1 MSSATDAYY
10 EQSSLWG
17 GQKEPSEIL
26 RLNETLAMLPADARS
41 VLEVGCGDGF
51 ILNAVARQGGRERL
65 AGTDFSSAALK
76 HVKAPALIASAD
88 ALPFADRSWDA
99 VMCLEVLEHLP
110 QDVYART
117 LAELQ
122 RVSARHILITVPNRD
137 DLLAAQ
143 VTCPKCY
150 CRFNLHRHVRAFRT
164 DTMDGLFD
172 DFSLV
177 ACKTIGVKRRYFAR
191 TTLVRFGRAIGALNA
206 FPSHAVCPQCGF
218 QKSNHARSLSQA
230 APSNNSRLKSLAK
243 KLAPGVTE
251 GKWILALYQR
261 RRSG

>member
-1 MSSATDAYY
+1 MSSATDSYY

-17 GQKEPSEIL
+17 GQKAPAEML
-26 RLNETLAMLPADARS
+26 RLKETLAMLPADARS

-51 ILNAVARQGGRERL
+51 ILNAVAQQGGRERL

-76 HVKAPALIASAD
+76 HVKVPALIASAD

-110 QDVYART
+110 QDVFART

-122 RVSARHILITVPNRD
+122 RVSAKYILITVPNRD
-137 DLLAAQ
+137 DLMAAQ
-143 VTCPKCY
+143 VTCPKCH
-150 CRFNLHRHVRAFRT
+150 CRFNLHRHVRAFREE
-164 DTMDGLFD
+164 TMGGLFN

-177 ACKTIGVKRRYFAR
+177 ACKTIGSKRRYFAR
-191 TTLVRFGRAIGALNA
+191 TTLVRIGRAIGALHSY
-206 FPSHAVCPQCGF
+206 PSHALCPQCGF
-218 QKSNHARSLSQA
+218 QKPNPAKASLQPA
-230 APSNNSRLKSLAK
+230 HSNNSGLKSLAK
-243 KLAPGVTE
+243 KIAPGITE
-251 GKWILALYQR
+251 GKWILALYER